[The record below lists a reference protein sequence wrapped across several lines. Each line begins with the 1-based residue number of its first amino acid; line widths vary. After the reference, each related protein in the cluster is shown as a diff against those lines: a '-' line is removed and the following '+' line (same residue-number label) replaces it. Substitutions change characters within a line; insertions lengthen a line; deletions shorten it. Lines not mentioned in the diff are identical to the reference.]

1 MSYFKNKKVV
11 VTGGAGFL
19 ATHFITELHRLGA
32 DITTNTYKNPLQV
45 SDNIKKDIKVIEN
58 LDLNKLENALLLT
71 KGAELVI
78 HTAGHVLHPGSVRTD
93 IQGSLGNITLLGNV
107 LDACAKNE
115 VDSFF
120 DLNSSTG
127 YPDRRYPVKE
137 EEFWEEEPFEAYFGY
152 GWMRRYREKLMEHTS
167 NFSNLKIFLG
177 RGSAI
182 FGPNDN
188 FDVKTCHVIP
198 AIINRMLGGENPF
211 TAWGSPD
218 VVRDF
223 LYVKDVIKGALTIIE
238 HGTPMEPY
246 NVGYGVPI
254 TIGDIV
260 NTIKKVSG
268 LTPEIVWD
276 NSKPTT
282 IPFRMV
288 STEKI
293 NNLGFKPS
301 YTFEEGIGE
310 TIEWFKN
317 EYKK

>member
-1 MSYFKNKKVV
+1 MSYFKGKKVV

-19 ATHFITELHRLGA
+19 ATHFINKLHELGA
-32 DITTNTYKNPLQV
+32 EITTNTHKNPLQV
-45 SDNIKKDIKVIEN
+45 SKEIQKDIKVLEN
-58 LDLNKLENALLLT
+58 LDLNKLEDALTLT

-107 LDACAKNE
+107 LDACAKNG

-182 FGPNDN
+182 FGPHDN

-223 LYVKDVIKGALTIIE
+223 LYVKDVINGALTIIE
-238 HGTPMEPY
+238 HGTPMQPY
-246 NVGYGVPI
+246 NVGYGAPI
-254 TIGDIV
+254 TVGDIV
-260 NTIKKVSG
+260 NTIQKVSG

-288 STEKI
+288 DTQKI
-293 NNLGFKPS
+293 NDLGFKPQH
-301 YTFEEGIGE
+301 TFEEGIKE
-310 TIEWFKN
+310 TVNWFKN

>member
-1 MSYFKNKKVV
+1 MSYFNNKEVV

-19 ATHFITELHRLGA
+19 ATHFITELNKLGA
-32 DITTNTYKNPLQV
+32 NITTHTYNSPLQV
-45 SDNIKKDIKVIEN
+45 SEEIQKDITILENIDLNN
-58 LDLNKLENALLLT
+58 LDDAIKLTN
-71 KGAELVI
+71 GADLVI
-78 HTAGHVLHPGSVRTD
+78 HCAGHVLHPGSVRTD

-107 LDACAKNE
+107 LEACVSNE

-137 EEFWEEEPFEAYFGY
+137 DEFWEEEPYIAYFGY

-167 NFSNLKIFLG
+167 NFSDLKIFLG

-188 FDVKTCHVIP
+188 FNVKTCHVIP

-238 HGTPMEPY
+238 HGNPMEPY
-246 NVGYGVPI
+246 NVGYGAPI

-260 NTIKKVSG
+260 NTIQKVSG
-268 LTPEIVWD
+268 LSPKIVWD

-301 YTFEEGIGE
+301 YSFEEGIKE

-317 EYKK
+317 EYQ